1 MLVSAASAAGEALRE
16 LSASGAPVDLEEFEI
31 SLDFEGRLDF
41 ETIAE
46 LQREMDDPERRRK
59 RFPGIRFA
67 EARSTTPPP
76 LYPRESFERIERD
89 EGFSRVSIRLVL
101 APRDDT

>member
-16 LSASGAPVDLEEFEI
+16 LSASDAPVELEEFEI

-41 ETIAE
+41 ETIAV

-59 RFPGIRFA
+59 RFPGVRFV
-67 EARSTTPPP
+67 EARSTTPPT
-76 LYPRESFERIERD
+76 LYPRERMERRDRD
-89 EGFSRVSIRLVL
+89 EGYSRISLRLVL
-101 APRDDT
+101 APRDED